1 LLRYINLYIE
11 KFRIK
16 NKLEIKN
23 CYIHQNK
30 KFSGGF
36 DGKILYTDL
45 GEIKMKNIKGNCM
58 YCAYML
64 YDDGFKYLC
73 QSYLFYGNNK
83 NKIFSK
89 KF

>member
-1 LLRYINLYIE
+1 MNIE
-11 KFRIK
+11 EFGIK
-16 NKLEIKN
+16 NKLEIRN
-23 CYIHQNK
+23 CYVYQNK

-45 GEIKMKNIKGNCM
+45 GEIKILKVIV
-58 YCAYML
+58 YML

-73 QSYLFYGNNK
+73 QSYLFYSNNK
-83 NKIFSK
+83 NKAFSK